1 MGVKERGVKVRL
13 MLPLG
18 LLAGAAGAFFVPALL
33 GPQAPFQEW
42 YTRGLPELDM
52 ALFGLA
58 GHGHPVFYSGLIP
71 LVLTIVGYG
80 LRPTRA
86 LAIGLSLGVAANLA
100 FTALW
105 GTVEI
110 HWVPSGLET
119 IWLLGNAA
127 ALAILARV
135 CLKK

>member
-1 MGVKERGVKVRL
+1 MTMTNDGTITNEGVTAEPSGVSPRLQEFQAEVHDLKVSGGRANPERTGKILGGL
-13 MLPLG
+13 MML
-18 LLAGAAGAFFVPALL
+18 V
-33 GPQAPFQEW
+33 
-42 YTRGLPELDM
+42 
-52 ALFGLA
+52 
-58 GHGHPVFYSGLIP
+58 GLI
-71 LVLTIVGYG
+71 LTIVGYG

-105 GTVEI
+105 STVEI